1 MVGVGKTEGNMER
14 WREETVD
21 LYMVPLNQAEGEW
34 WEWVE
39 VARINPDRQGKEGV
53 KKYVQISPPPLTHS
67 HRDLESGALFDG
79 QNQQLLQDVGQE
91 NGQGSM

>member
-1 MVGVGKTEGNMER
+1 MEGGDSRLVHGATEPGR
-14 WREETVD
+14 
-21 LYMVPLNQAEGEW
+21 GEW